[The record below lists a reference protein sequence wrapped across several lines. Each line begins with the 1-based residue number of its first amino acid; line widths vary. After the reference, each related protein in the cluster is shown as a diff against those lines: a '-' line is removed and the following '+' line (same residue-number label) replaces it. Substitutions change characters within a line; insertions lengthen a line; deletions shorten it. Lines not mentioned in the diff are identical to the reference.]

1 MSKAYQELLTSLQ
14 NNRTSGA
21 TELALITLSRLKDCL
36 SDTTDQSPEQ
46 IEIIVEELSYA
57 RASMVPLGNALHRWL
72 QKLNADGGNYR
83 QQYLDSLVSV
93 YRQLSEASD
102 QVADNALDLVKPGM
116 TVLTH
121 SRSSQVMALFAH
133 LLERHRDFN
142 VIVTISAPG
151 NEGLL
156 VASQLNRM
164 GVSVTVITDA
174 EMGQI
179 MPKVD
184 INIVGCDNWLTDHHF
199 VNKTGT
205 LLQALAARHYDK
217 PFWVLADSFKNSQQ
231 TSQHVTLE
239 TMPLEELNLP
249 EVKGISGENTYFELV
264 STRLING
271 RVDEYGLQAMGG

>member
-1 MSKAYQELLTSLQ
+1 MSKAYQALLTSLQ

-36 SDTTDQSPEQ
+36 SDLSDQSPEQ
-46 IEIIVEELSYA
+46 IEMIVEELSHA
-57 RASMVPLGNALHRWL
+57 RASMVPLGNALHRWQQNL
-72 QKLNADGGNYR
+72 DADGGNYR
-83 QQYLDSLVSV
+83 QQYLDGLLTVH
-93 YRQLSEASD
+93 RQLSEASD
-102 QVADNALDLVKPGM
+102 RVAENAADLIKPGM
-116 TVLTH
+116 TILTH

-184 INIVGCDNWLTDHHF
+184 INIVGCDNWLTDHYF

-205 LLQALAARHYDK
+205 LLQALAARHFDK

-231 TSQHVTLE
+231 TRHQVTLE
-239 TMPLEELNLP
+239 TRPLDALNLP
-249 EVKGISGENTYFELV
+249 ETKGINGDNTYFELV
-264 STRLING
+264 PTRLIHG
-271 RVDEYGLQAMGG
+271 RVDEHGLQVSGG

>member
-1 MSKAYQELLTSLQ
+1 MSEAYQELLTSLQ
-14 NNRTSGA
+14 NNRTAGA
-21 TELALITLSRLKDCL
+21 TELALMALSRLKDYL
-36 SDTTDQSPEQ
+36 SDISDQSPAQ
-46 IEIIVEELSYA
+46 IAMIVEELSQV
-57 RASMVPLGNALHRWL
+57 RASMVPLGNALNRWQQSL
-72 QKLNADGGNYR
+72 DADGGNYR
-83 QQYLDSLVSV
+83 EQYLEGLLTV

-102 QVADNALDLVKPGM
+102 RVFENAFGLVKPGM

-121 SRSSQVMALFAH
+121 SRSSQVMALFSH
-133 LLERHRDFN
+133 FLEQHRDYK

-164 GVSVTVITDA
+164 GVPVTVITDA

-184 INIVGCDNWLTDHHF
+184 INIVGCDNWLTDHFF

-205 LLQALAARHYDK
+205 LLQALAARHFDK

-231 TSQHVTLE
+231 TSHHATLE
-239 TMPLEELNLP
+239 TRPLDALNLP
-249 EVKGISGENTYFELV
+249 ETKGISGDNTYFELV
-264 STRLING
+264 PTRLING
-271 RVDEYGLQAMGG
+271 RVDEHGLQVTAG

>member
-1 MSKAYQELLTSLQ
+1 MSEAYQQLLTSLQ

-21 TELALITLSRLKDCL
+21 TELALTTLSRLKDCL
-36 SDTTDQSPEQ
+36 SDIADQSPEQ
-46 IEIIVEELSYA
+46 IKMIVAELSQA
-57 RASMVPLGNALHRWL
+57 RASMVPLANALHRW
-72 QKLNADGGNYR
+72 QQQLNAGDGNYR
-83 QQYLDSLVSV
+83 QQYLDCLVTV
-93 YRQLSEASD
+93 HRQLSEATD
-102 QVADNALDLVKPGM
+102 RVADNAADLVKPGM

-133 LLERHRDFN
+133 LLERHRNFN

-164 GVSVTVITDA
+164 GVPVTVITDA
-174 EMGQI
+174 GMGQI
-179 MPKVD
+179 MPKAD

-205 LLQALAARHYDK
+205 LLQALAARHFGK

-231 TSQHVTLE
+231 TRHQVTLE
-239 TMPLEELNLP
+239 TMPLDALNLP
-249 EVKGISGENTYFELV
+249 EAKGISGDNTYFELV
-264 STRLING
+264 PARLISG